1 LLVSD
6 HSFVGSKAGW
16 EVIGA
21 DGAPQF
27 EEDGPPLARDQR
39 AEHGCHE
46 RRRLADVPSRSWHRE
61 ACAL

>member
-1 LLVSD
+1 MPDLNPRRTVYDIPVGCLDDNPILLVSD

-16 EVIGA
+16 EVIGP

-39 AEHGCHE
+39 C
-46 RRRLADVPSRSWHRE
+46 
-61 ACAL
+61 